1 MMISSYGR
9 AGLMY
14 SVLPFLSPFRRL
26 ALLSLF
32 FFFFFSSREFLCSL
46 CIWRLLF
53 CMTQGSYLRLEYD
66 LYLRESAAIRNFTV

>member
-32 FFFFFSSREFLCSL
+32 FFFFFLPVSFFVRFAYGACS
-46 CIWRLLF
+46 F
-53 CMTQGSYLRLEYD
+53 
-66 LYLRESAAIRNFTV
+66 A